1 MPEEPAEAAVIKDL
15 LKSLGIKKYDPQVV
29 TMLMDFTWRTTADI
43 LRDAEAINKAA
54 GGTGAELTP
63 QDIALA
69 ASQQGRALP
78 QPPSLQE
85 LHALARRV
93 NAQPLVGPSDKQ
105 HGIKLPTV
113 ADCLLSQNYQIKQ
126 RPRPAAPT
134 AAPAAPQPPRQHYA
148 VKQQHGKLGMS
159 IPQQWQPRADA
170 AGSSAEPFPPPQH
183 RGTAGAAGDAAGAA
197 GPTLGG
203 DAPASV
209 QGQQAQQQAAGMD
222 IDQEEI

>member
-1 MPEEPAEAAVIKDL
+1 
-15 LKSLGIKKYDPQVV
+15 
-29 TMLMDFTWRTTADI
+29 MLI
-43 LRDAEAINKAA
+43 
-54 GGTGAELTP
+54 GTGAP
-63 QDIALA
+63 RQ
-69 ASQQGRALP
+69 LP
-78 QPPSLQE
+78 QPLR
-85 LHALARRV
+85 ALDSPHTRRQH
-93 NAQPLVGPSDKQ
+93 AQPACRSFSGSHPLICQLLSALSAHSFLAPPD
-105 HGIKLPTV
+105 PPAAV